1 MSTLKNIFRVPYY
14 YIKDK
19 YWQYRVRMPK
29 ETMIK
34 QQWYAY
40 QVLKDKYIN
49 NKSDDL
55 NNLRVSYGKNCKNTI
70 WMYWNTGEETAPKLV
85 KKCIKAARNFA
96 PAGYEVRV
104 LSEKQISKYVAIPN
118 YILQKRKSG
127 CIPEALFSDLLRSS
141 LLYCYG
147 GIWMDATCLLTDDIP
162 SKILN
167 SEVFFFQESIM
178 FNNIAPTRMSNWFI
192 KANEGSYLLKRL
204 LQVMFAY
211 WREQSRPINYFI
223 YHLSLSA
230 LKETDEIINRIFL
243 DMPYIC
249 NMNPHLMQLSFD
261 LPYTDM
267 RWKNIM
273 ETSTIHKLTYKV
285 CKETECNVD
294 NIYNHFMN
302 LDV

>member
-1 MSTLKNIFRVPYY
+1 MSTLKNIFRAPYY

-19 YWQYRVRMPK
+19 YWQYRVHMPK

-40 QVLKDKYIN
+40 HVIKNKYIH
-49 NKSDDL
+49 KSY
-55 NNLRVSYGKNCKNTI
+55 NLDNIRVLDERTCRNII
-70 WMYWNTGEETAPKLV
+70 WMYWNTGEETSPKLV
-85 KKCIKAARNFA
+85 RKCIEAAIKFA

-104 LSEKQISKYVAIPN
+104 LSEKQISKYVTIPN
-118 YILQKRKSG
+118 YIYQKRKSG
-127 CIPEALFSDLLRSS
+127 YIPEALFSDLLRSS

-167 SEVFFFQESIM
+167 AEVFFFQESIM
-178 FNNIAPTRMSNWFI
+178 FNNIAPTKMSNWFI
-192 KANEGSYLLKRL
+192 KANEGSYLLQRL

-211 WREQSRPINYFI
+211 WKEQSKPINYFI
-223 YHLSLSA
+223 YHLALSA
-230 LKETDEIINRIFL
+230 LKETDEIINRNFL

-267 RWKNIM
+267 RWRNII

-285 CKETECNVD
+285 SKETECDDD

-302 LDV
+302 LDI